1 MKLSTCRP
9 PDIDMS
15 ELESLFSAAAPPLSA
30 SAAEKLAKKAPPK
43 QEKIHLVWP
52 GFVFYFSFLDRAT
65 MFSRKGPFMLNCF
78 MNGIL
83 D

>member
-1 MKLSTCRP
+1 
-9 PDIDMS
+9 MS

-52 GFVFYFSFLDRAT
+52 RFVCKLDGPMLFT
-65 MFSRKGPFMLNCF
+65 RKV
-78 MNGIL
+78 IL
-83 D
+83 IILA